1 VKRHRA
7 LVPLSH
13 DHHQALVAA
22 RRLRRG
28 AEGADPAAAAHEFL
42 RFFAADSVPHFRAE
56 EERLFPLAADVAEAT
71 EPIVRALLEHQR
83 LHARAA
89 RLAERL
95 EGGEDATDAMRELGE
110 LLEAHVRYEE
120 RELFPLL
127 ERLLDEAAL
136 ASVPR
141 EDGAV
146 PRGGPVW
153 GLESDDLN
161 ATLLAW
167 DPGAELEEHVNEERD
182 VLVAVVDGTATVTV
196 GAEARELGSGEATI
210 VAKGEPR
217 RIAAG
222 PAGVRYLSVHLRR
235 PRLQIR
241 SR

>member
-56 EERLFPLAADVAEAT
+56 EERLFPLAADVAQAR

-83 LHARAA
+83 LHAQAA

-95 EGGEDATDAMRELGE
+95 DEGEDAADAMRGLGQ

-127 ERLLDEAAL
+127 ERLLDDAAL
-136 ASVPR
+136 ARVSR
-141 EDGAV
+141 ERSGPSPGGA
-146 PRGGPVW
+146 VW
-153 GLESDDLN
+153 GLESEDLN

-167 DPGAELEEHVNEERD
+167 GPGAALAEHVNAERD

-196 GAEARELGSGEATI
+196 GGESRELGPGEATI
-210 VAKGEPR
+210 VAKGESR

-222 PAGVRYLSVHLRR
+222 PAGVRYVSAHLRR

-241 SR
+241 PR